1 MNRKTHVNL
10 QNISAWFEFF
20 RELNMTH
27 ALNWTIDLAAASE
40 ARTDDP
46 HFRTSSFVISLKKQK
61 YIDHELY
68 KNKVQ
73 ILYPFIFPKNNFYWQ
88 EMAK

>member
-1 MNRKTHVNL
+1 MNRKAHVNL

-46 HFRTSSFVISLKKQK
+46 HFRTSSFLITPNKQK
-61 YIDHELY
+61 DIDHKFYKTKVKFLY
-68 KNKVQ
+68 S
-73 ILYPFIFPKNNFYWQ
+73 FIFPKNNFYWQ